1 MSKMEGYRDEICA
14 IQVVSDVSRSPFLRS
29 SFQHHNNLICN
40 VCPAGAIMS
49 QKRVLENYFSP
60 SSQKK
65 VRTTLENNSPI
76 SHIES
81 PNLQL
86 SSHHLTYPFPI
97 PYLPSSISGQLSS
110 SVPACGDGKEMKDA
124 PDLDLLYFHPFI
136 PNDIGRSLFEFL
148 RQELFFYKVQ
158 YNIKRGGIETVVNT
172 PR

>member
-1 MSKMEGYRDEICA
+1 MEGYRDEICA

-136 PNDIGRSLFEFL
+136 PNDIGRSLFDFL